1 MPQTTHHRDIP
12 DSVIVTRKRHAFDGQ
27 SLAVISSIRRTGVLY
42 VLAVLPDGSRSLI
55 PASWTDWSGRRTP
68 AEDADKA
75 SHKLGSLADLLQART
90 VVDALLLRLAE
101 SAAQKE
107 SCHADEPGIPRATS
121 ARSSSKSSVHLAA
134 KLVGSARRG
143 QPQRGPRHPRSPHV
157 GVPHNDHV
165 TRGLLPSLGPEIE
178 AVVQV
183 DVGEQR

>member
-1 MPQTTHHRDIP
+1 MSGTWHQRKMPQTTHHRDIP

-107 SCHADEPGIPRATS
+107 SCHADEPGVTQPARATS
-121 ARSSSKSSVHLAA
+121 QSCSQCSVHLAA
-134 KLVGSARRG
+134 KPVGPTRRS
-143 QPQRGPRHPRSPHV
+143 QPQRGPRHPRSPHR
-157 GVPHNDHV
+157 PHARSQGNDGGD
-165 TRGLLPSLGPEIE
+165 R
-178 AVVQV
+178 
-183 DVGEQR
+183 